1 MPGFEDLLAGV
12 HLPFHPDLVIPEL
25 HHVSL
30 PQPEASPV
38 DDIAAAA
45 EASVRAHFSGTVT
58 PGMTIAVGAGS
69 RGLTGRVEMLAGVVA
84 GLRGLGASPFV
95 VPAMGS
101 HGGATADG
109 QRQVLS
115 DYGITEAS
123 VGAEIRSTMET
134 VVVATTPDGMPL
146 YLDLNAAGADR
157 IFPVNR
163 IKPHTCFIGPI
174 ESGLCKMSVVGFGKQ
189 PGAAQIHSCGPE
201 AMRDRLLAGIA
212 ALKGTGRILGGL
224 ATIESGAGE
233 VVRVASLHGSDLGAE
248 RELELTNLAKTLV
261 APLPFAEIDVLI
273 VERVGKDISGVGMD
287 PNVTGRY
294 WIHGLPGDTRVSN
307 IVVLGLTEASHGN
320 ALGIGLADFITTDV
334 ARQIDWPTTYVN
346 CFTAGPAGVRR
357 GRMPMVMPTERD
369 AIMAALSMCGRGVLE
384 TKRVVR
390 IKSTLHL
397 TNMWVSDALLPEA
410 LAAGGIR

>member
-1 MPGFEDLLAGV
+1 MPGFDDLLAGV
-12 HLPFHPDLVIPEL
+12 HLPFHPDLVMPEL
-25 HHVSL
+25 HHVSI
-30 PQPEASPV
+30 PQPTAESV
-38 DDIAAAA
+38 TDIAGAA
-45 EASVRAHFSGTVT
+45 ERAVRETFARSITD
-58 PGMTIAVGAGS
+58 GMTIAVGAGS
-69 RGLTGRVEMLAGVVA
+69 RGLTGRVEMLRGAIT
-84 GLRGLGASPFV
+84 GLRALGAAPFV
-95 VPAMGS
+95 IPAMGS

-109 QRQVLS
+109 QRQVLT
-115 DYGITEAS
+115 DYGITEATI
-123 VGAEIRSTMET
+123 GAEIRSSMQT
-134 VVVATTPDGMPL
+134 VKVGHTAEGMPL
-146 YLDLNAAGADR
+146 YLDEHAAGADR

-163 IKPHTCFIGPI
+163 IKPHTCFTGPI

-212 ALKGTGRILGGL
+212 VLRDSGRLLGGL
-224 ATIESGAGE
+224 GTVENGSGS
-233 VVRVASLHGSDLGAE
+233 VVRVEALQGAE
-248 RELELTNLAKTLV
+248 IGADREQALTNFAKSLV
-261 APLPFAEIDVLI
+261 RPLPFENIDVLI
-273 VERVGKDISGVGMD
+273 IEKVGKDISGVGLD

-294 WIHGLPGDTRVSN
+294 WIHGLAGDGRVSN

-357 GRMPMVMPTERD
+357 GRMPMVLPTERD

-384 TKRVVR
+384 PKRVVR

-397 TNMWVSDALLPEA
+397 TDMWLSDALLAEVA
-410 LAAGGIR
+410 S

>member
-1 MPGFEDLLAGV
+1 MPGFDALLAGV

-25 HHVSL
+25 HRVSI
-30 PQPEASPV
+30 PQPNVTAIA
-38 DDIAAAA
+38 DIAAAA
-45 EASVRAHFSGTVT
+45 SASVRATFADSVT
-58 PGMTIAVGAGS
+58 AGMTVAVGAGS
-69 RGLTGRVEMLAGVVA
+69 RGLTGRVEMLAGAVA
-84 GLRGLGASPFV
+84 GLRTLGALPFV

-109 QRQVLS
+109 QRTLLS
-115 DYGITEAS
+115 DYGITEES
-123 VGAEIRSTMET
+123 IGAEIRSTMET

-146 YLDLNAAGADR
+146 YLDLNAAEADR

-163 IKPHTCFIGPI
+163 IKPHTCFTGPI
-174 ESGLCKMSVVGFGKQ
+174 ESGLCKMAVVGFGKQ
-189 PGAAQIHSCGPE
+189 PGAAQIHSCGPD

-212 ALKGTGRILGGL
+212 ALRGTGRLLGGL

-233 VVRVASLHGSDLGAE
+233 VVRVESLQGAE
-248 RELELTNLAKTLV
+248 IGAESERQLTLFAKTLV
-261 APLPFAEIDVLI
+261 APLPFENIDVLI
-273 VERVGKDISGVGMD
+273 VEQVGKDISGVGMD

-294 WIHGLPGDTRVSN
+294 WIHGLAGDTRISN

-357 GRMPMVMPTERD
+357 GRMPMVLPTERE
-369 AIMAALSMCGRGVLE
+369 AIMAALSMCGRGILE
-384 TKRVVR
+384 PKRVVR
-390 IKSTLHL
+390 ITSTLHM
-397 TNMWVSDALLPEA
+397 TNMWISDALLAE
-410 LAAGGIR
+410 LA

>member
-25 HHVSL
+25 HQVSL
-30 PQPEASPV
+30 PQPEVSAVP
-38 DDIAAAA
+38 DIAAAA
-45 EASVRAHFSGTVT
+45 EASVRATFASTVT

-84 GLRGLGASPFV
+84 GLRGLGAAPFV

-101 HGGATADG
+101 HGGATAEG

-212 ALKGTGRILGGL
+212 ALRSTGRILGGL

-233 VVRVASLHGSDLGAE
+233 VVRVASLHGADLGAE

-273 VERVGKDISGVGMD
+273 VEKVGKDISGVGMD

-307 IVVLGLTEASHGN
+307 IVVLGLTDASHGN

-384 TKRVVR
+384 SKRVVR

-397 TNMWVSDALLPEA
+397 TNMWVSDALLPAA
-410 LAAGGIR
+410 LAAGGVR

>member
-1 MPGFEDLLAGV
+1 MPGFDDLLAGV

-25 HHVSL
+25 HRVTL
-30 PQPEASPV
+30 PQPEVSPV

-45 EASVRAHFSGTVT
+45 EASVRAHFSGAVT

-84 GLRGLGASPFV
+84 ALRALGAAPFI

-115 DYGITEAS
+115 DYGITETS

-163 IKPHTCFIGPI
+163 IKPHTCFVGPI
-174 ESGLCKMSVVGFGKQ
+174 ESGLCKMAVVGFGKQ

-212 ALKGTGRILGGL
+212 ALKSTGRILGGL

-233 VVRVASLHGSDLGAE
+233 VVRVVSLHGAELGAD

-273 VERVGKDISGVGMD
+273 VENVGKDISGVGMD

-357 GRMPMVMPTERD
+357 GRMPMVMPTEHD

-397 TNMWVSDALLPEA
+397 TDMWVSDALLPEA
-410 LAAGGIR
+410 LAVGGIR

>member
-1 MPGFEDLLAGV
+1 MLAGV

-25 HHVSL
+25 HRVSL
-30 PQPEASPV
+30 PQPEVSPV
-38 DDIAAAA
+38 VDIAAAA
-45 EASVRAHFSGTVT
+45 EASVRATFVGTIT
-58 PGMTIAVGAGS
+58 PGMTVAVGAGS
-69 RGLTGRVEMLAGVVA
+69 RGLTGRVEMLAGTIA
-84 GLRGLGASPFV
+84 GLRALGAAPFV

-115 DYGITEAS
+115 DYGITES
-123 VGAEIRSTMET
+123 SIGAEIRSTMET

-146 YLDLNAAGADR
+146 YLDLNAAKADR

-163 IKPHTCFIGPI
+163 IKPHTCFVGPI

-212 ALKGTGRILGGL
+212 ALRSTGRILGGL

-233 VVRVASLHGSDLGAE
+233 VVRVASLHGNDLGAE

-261 APLPFAEIDVLI
+261 SPLPFAEIDVLI
-273 VERVGKDISGVGMD
+273 VEKVGKDISGVGMD

-357 GRMPMVMPTERD
+357 GRMPMVLPTEHD
-369 AIMAALSMCGRGVLE
+369 AIMAALSMCGRGVME

-390 IKSTLHL
+390 IRSTLHL
-397 TNMWVSDALLPEA
+397 TNMHVSDALLPEA
-410 LAAGGIR
+410 LAAGAIR